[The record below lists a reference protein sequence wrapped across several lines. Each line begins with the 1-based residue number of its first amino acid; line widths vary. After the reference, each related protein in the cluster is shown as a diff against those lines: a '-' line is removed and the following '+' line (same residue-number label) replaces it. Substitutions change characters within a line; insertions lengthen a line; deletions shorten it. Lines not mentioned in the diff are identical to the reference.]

1 MHRFFAERTD
11 EHAAALLP
19 EEEAHAL
26 KVLRMQA
33 GNPCQ
38 ALLEGR
44 IYAAR
49 IVETHPRVTL
59 TLEEELP
66 SQEPSVALTLYQ
78 GVPKGDKMDYI
89 VQKCTEAGV
98 ARIVPVH
105 FSRCV
110 AQWTGKDA
118 EKKTVRFRR
127 IAAEAAKQSGRAV
140 VPVIDPPVS
149 FAAALGL
156 LSRHEKVFVP
166 WEEAEGRGVKSHW
179 NGERDLAVLIGP
191 EGGIAQEEIAALQA
205 LSAVP
210 VTLGPRIFRTETA
223 GLAALISILTLTNDM
238 GW

>member
-11 EHAAALLP
+11 EHIAALLP

-33 GNPCQ
+33 GNACQ

-44 IYAAR
+44 IFAAR
-49 IVETHPRVTL
+49 IRETVPRVLL
-59 TLEEELP
+59 TLDEELP
-66 SQEPSVALTLYQ
+66 SPEPSVHLTLYQ
-78 GVPKGDKMDYI
+78 GIPKGDKMDYI

-98 ARIVPVH
+98 GRIVPVH

-110 AQWTGKDA
+110 AQWAGKDA
-118 EKKTVRFRR
+118 EKKTARLQR

-140 VPVIDPPVS
+140 VPRIEPPVS
-149 FAAALGL
+149 FAFLRDL
-156 LSRHEKVFVP
+156 LPRHEAVYVP
-166 WEEAEGRGVKSHW
+166 WEEAEGRGFRSCLK
-179 NGERDLAVLIGP
+179 GQKDLAVLIGP
-191 EGGIAQEEIAALQA
+191 EGGISREEIDALQS
-205 LSAVP
+205 LRAVP

-238 GW
+238 GC